1 MLFCV
6 QKNRRA
12 GVGLNLPSPF
22 TPVMPVLL
30 FSDPSPLL
38 QQVKAF
44 LGLGIRF
51 LFNQGCTPASYL
63 PVTDFWE
70 FFRSCS
76 LTVLN
81 VTFLKNCVLA
91 ALSVFHLTVF
101 CFWCI
106 YEYAGTVQ
114 NLLFLSL
121 TMLCSF
127 PFFPIF
133 LAGIFRNINP
143 VLHDSLVSL
152 RTFSARKACRRSAS
166 MVSDQILSECSS
178 LGGHASVCRSLSA
191 GAPPEHSVYPC
202 ANSGPT
208 VSY

>member
-1 MLFCV
+1 
-6 QKNRRA
+6 
-12 GVGLNLPSPF
+12 
-22 TPVMPVLL
+22 MPVLL
-30 FSDPSPLL
+30 FPDPSPLL

-44 LGLGIRF
+44 LGLGIRI

-63 PVTDFWE
+63 PDFRE
-70 FFRSCS
+70 FFRSCF

-91 ALSVFHLTVF
+91 ALSVFHPTVF

-114 NLLFLSL
+114 SLLFLSL
-121 TMLCSF
+121 AMLCLF

-143 VLHDSLVSL
+143 VLHGSLVSL

-166 MVSDQILSECSS
+166 TVSDQILSECSS
-178 LGGHASVCRSLSA
+178 LGGHASVCRSLSL
-191 GAPPEHSVYPC
+191 GAPPEHRMYPC